1 MGDIPHANCSGGMC
15 SFGEFSGDLGCE
27 SGDGSCWTARMAEA
41 ESTTKFH
48 DKTLYDATAEI
59 QNILNG
65 IAKPTD
71 GRQLSFVHTDDGT
84 SLAWV
89 RHSGVHKDAVK
100 YKHGHAKVKSAL
112 KIKGPKT

>member
-15 SFGEFSGDLGCE
+15 SFGEFSGELGFE
-27 SGDGSCWTARMAEA
+27 SDDGGCWTARMAEA
-41 ESTTKFH
+41 ERTTKFH

-84 SLAWV
+84 ILAWV

-100 YKHGHAKVKSAL
+100 YKHGHAKV
-112 KIKGPKT
+112 